1 MRMEMIRLEHVTK
14 SFGRYKAL
22 DDVSIVVEEGE
33 FLTVIGRSGCG
44 KTTMLRMINGLQKPD
59 SGKVYAAGEDVGEAD
74 LIRLRRKIGY
84 VIQNKGLF
92 PHMTVEKNIIYV
104 PVISGQKDKRQNR
117 KLAEELIGLVGL
129 EREMLDRYPEELSG
143 GQQQRVGIARALA
156 SRPKLL
162 LMDEPFGALDEI
174 TKRAMQN
181 ELLAL
186 QKKLGMTVVF
196 ITHDI
201 REAMKLGDRVL
212 VMEQGKIAQCD
223 TPENILK
230 NPSNDY
236 IRNFIGENRLW
247 HNPEFIRVKDIMRK
261 RPFTISR
268 ERTILQAMQIMRQ
281 NNIDSL
287 LVTGEKNRFLGMIW
301 MDSLKN
307 VTDYDKSVSN
317 YISDDYLSVREEDSF
332 RNVLSMLKI
341 RNYGHH
347 FGIIPV
353 LGEER
358 EIRGYLTKS
367 SLLAVLSRQFIPEQS
382 ELEGGVAS

>member
-92 PHMTVEKNIIYV
+92 PHMTVDKNIIYV

-223 TPENILK
+223 TPENVKK
-230 NPSNDY
+230 NPADE
-236 IRNFIGENRLW
+236 FVKELIG
-247 HNPEFIRVKDIMRK
+247 
-261 RPFTISR
+261 
-268 ERTILQAMQIMRQ
+268 
-281 NNIDSL
+281 
-287 LVTGEKNRFLGMIW
+287 
-301 MDSLKN
+301 
-307 VTDYDKSVSN
+307 
-317 YISDDYLSVREEDSF
+317 
-332 RNVLSMLKI
+332 
-341 RNYGHH
+341 
-347 FGIIPV
+347 
-353 LGEER
+353 
-358 EIRGYLTKS
+358 
-367 SLLAVLSRQFIPEQS
+367 
-382 ELEGGVAS
+382 

>member
-44 KTTMLRMINGLQKPD
+44 KTTMLRMITGLQKPD

-223 TPENILK
+223 TPENVKK
-230 NPSNDY
+230 NPADE
-236 IRNFIGENRLW
+236 FVKELIG
-247 HNPEFIRVKDIMRK
+247 
-261 RPFTISR
+261 
-268 ERTILQAMQIMRQ
+268 
-281 NNIDSL
+281 
-287 LVTGEKNRFLGMIW
+287 
-301 MDSLKN
+301 
-307 VTDYDKSVSN
+307 
-317 YISDDYLSVREEDSF
+317 
-332 RNVLSMLKI
+332 
-341 RNYGHH
+341 
-347 FGIIPV
+347 
-353 LGEER
+353 
-358 EIRGYLTKS
+358 
-367 SLLAVLSRQFIPEQS
+367 
-382 ELEGGVAS
+382 

>member
-44 KTTMLRMINGLQKPD
+44 KTTMLRVINGLQKPD
-59 SGKVYAAGEDVGEAD
+59 SGKVYAAVDDVGEAD

-223 TPENILK
+223 TPENVKK
-230 NPSNDY
+230 NPADE
-236 IRNFIGENRLW
+236 FVKELIG
-247 HNPEFIRVKDIMRK
+247 
-261 RPFTISR
+261 
-268 ERTILQAMQIMRQ
+268 
-281 NNIDSL
+281 
-287 LVTGEKNRFLGMIW
+287 
-301 MDSLKN
+301 
-307 VTDYDKSVSN
+307 
-317 YISDDYLSVREEDSF
+317 
-332 RNVLSMLKI
+332 
-341 RNYGHH
+341 
-347 FGIIPV
+347 
-353 LGEER
+353 
-358 EIRGYLTKS
+358 
-367 SLLAVLSRQFIPEQS
+367 
-382 ELEGGVAS
+382 

>member
-33 FLTVIGRSGCG
+33 FLTVIGRSGYG

-223 TPENILK
+223 TPENVKK
-230 NPSNDY
+230 NPADE
-236 IRNFIGENRLW
+236 FVKELIG
-247 HNPEFIRVKDIMRK
+247 
-261 RPFTISR
+261 
-268 ERTILQAMQIMRQ
+268 
-281 NNIDSL
+281 
-287 LVTGEKNRFLGMIW
+287 
-301 MDSLKN
+301 
-307 VTDYDKSVSN
+307 
-317 YISDDYLSVREEDSF
+317 
-332 RNVLSMLKI
+332 
-341 RNYGHH
+341 
-347 FGIIPV
+347 
-353 LGEER
+353 
-358 EIRGYLTKS
+358 
-367 SLLAVLSRQFIPEQS
+367 
-382 ELEGGVAS
+382 

>member
-92 PHMTVEKNIIYV
+92 PYMTVEKNIIYV

-201 REAMKLGDRVL
+201 REAMKLGYRVL

-223 TPENILK
+223 TPENVKK
-230 NPSNDY
+230 NPADE
-236 IRNFIGENRLW
+236 FVKELIG
-247 HNPEFIRVKDIMRK
+247 
-261 RPFTISR
+261 
-268 ERTILQAMQIMRQ
+268 
-281 NNIDSL
+281 
-287 LVTGEKNRFLGMIW
+287 
-301 MDSLKN
+301 
-307 VTDYDKSVSN
+307 
-317 YISDDYLSVREEDSF
+317 
-332 RNVLSMLKI
+332 
-341 RNYGHH
+341 
-347 FGIIPV
+347 
-353 LGEER
+353 
-358 EIRGYLTKS
+358 
-367 SLLAVLSRQFIPEQS
+367 
-382 ELEGGVAS
+382 

>member
-22 DDVSIVVEEGE
+22 DDVRIVVEEGE

-44 KTTMLRMINGLQKPD
+44 KTTMLRVINGLQKPD

-223 TPENILK
+223 TPENVKK
-230 NPSNDY
+230 NPADE
-236 IRNFIGENRLW
+236 FVKELIG
-247 HNPEFIRVKDIMRK
+247 
-261 RPFTISR
+261 
-268 ERTILQAMQIMRQ
+268 
-281 NNIDSL
+281 
-287 LVTGEKNRFLGMIW
+287 
-301 MDSLKN
+301 
-307 VTDYDKSVSN
+307 
-317 YISDDYLSVREEDSF
+317 
-332 RNVLSMLKI
+332 
-341 RNYGHH
+341 
-347 FGIIPV
+347 
-353 LGEER
+353 
-358 EIRGYLTKS
+358 
-367 SLLAVLSRQFIPEQS
+367 
-382 ELEGGVAS
+382 

>member
-14 SFGRYKAL
+14 SFDRYKAL

-44 KTTMLRMINGLQKPD
+44 KTTMLRVINGLQKSD

-223 TPENILK
+223 TPENVKK
-230 NPSNDY
+230 NPADE
-236 IRNFIGENRLW
+236 FVKELIG
-247 HNPEFIRVKDIMRK
+247 
-261 RPFTISR
+261 
-268 ERTILQAMQIMRQ
+268 
-281 NNIDSL
+281 
-287 LVTGEKNRFLGMIW
+287 
-301 MDSLKN
+301 
-307 VTDYDKSVSN
+307 
-317 YISDDYLSVREEDSF
+317 
-332 RNVLSMLKI
+332 
-341 RNYGHH
+341 
-347 FGIIPV
+347 
-353 LGEER
+353 
-358 EIRGYLTKS
+358 
-367 SLLAVLSRQFIPEQS
+367 
-382 ELEGGVAS
+382 

>member
-44 KTTMLRMINGLQKPD
+44 KTTMLRVINGLQKPD

-104 PVISGQKDKRQNR
+104 PVISGQKEKRQNR

-223 TPENILK
+223 TPENVKK
-230 NPSNDY
+230 NPADE
-236 IRNFIGENRLW
+236 FVKELIG
-247 HNPEFIRVKDIMRK
+247 
-261 RPFTISR
+261 
-268 ERTILQAMQIMRQ
+268 
-281 NNIDSL
+281 
-287 LVTGEKNRFLGMIW
+287 
-301 MDSLKN
+301 
-307 VTDYDKSVSN
+307 
-317 YISDDYLSVREEDSF
+317 
-332 RNVLSMLKI
+332 
-341 RNYGHH
+341 
-347 FGIIPV
+347 
-353 LGEER
+353 
-358 EIRGYLTKS
+358 
-367 SLLAVLSRQFIPEQS
+367 
-382 ELEGGVAS
+382 

>member
-74 LIRLRRKIGY
+74 MIRLRRKIGY

-223 TPENILK
+223 TPENVKK
-230 NPSNDY
+230 NPADE
-236 IRNFIGENRLW
+236 FVKELIG
-247 HNPEFIRVKDIMRK
+247 
-261 RPFTISR
+261 
-268 ERTILQAMQIMRQ
+268 
-281 NNIDSL
+281 
-287 LVTGEKNRFLGMIW
+287 
-301 MDSLKN
+301 
-307 VTDYDKSVSN
+307 
-317 YISDDYLSVREEDSF
+317 
-332 RNVLSMLKI
+332 
-341 RNYGHH
+341 
-347 FGIIPV
+347 
-353 LGEER
+353 
-358 EIRGYLTKS
+358 
-367 SLLAVLSRQFIPEQS
+367 
-382 ELEGGVAS
+382 

>member
-1 MRMEMIRLEHVTK
+1 MRMEMIRLEHVTI

-223 TPENILK
+223 TPENVKK
-230 NPSNDY
+230 NPADE
-236 IRNFIGENRLW
+236 FVKELIG
-247 HNPEFIRVKDIMRK
+247 
-261 RPFTISR
+261 
-268 ERTILQAMQIMRQ
+268 
-281 NNIDSL
+281 
-287 LVTGEKNRFLGMIW
+287 
-301 MDSLKN
+301 
-307 VTDYDKSVSN
+307 
-317 YISDDYLSVREEDSF
+317 
-332 RNVLSMLKI
+332 
-341 RNYGHH
+341 
-347 FGIIPV
+347 
-353 LGEER
+353 
-358 EIRGYLTKS
+358 
-367 SLLAVLSRQFIPEQS
+367 
-382 ELEGGVAS
+382 

>member
-1 MRMEMIRLEHVTK
+1 MHMEMIRLEHVTK

-223 TPENILK
+223 TPENVKK
-230 NPSNDY
+230 NPADE
-236 IRNFIGENRLW
+236 FVKELIG
-247 HNPEFIRVKDIMRK
+247 
-261 RPFTISR
+261 
-268 ERTILQAMQIMRQ
+268 
-281 NNIDSL
+281 
-287 LVTGEKNRFLGMIW
+287 
-301 MDSLKN
+301 
-307 VTDYDKSVSN
+307 
-317 YISDDYLSVREEDSF
+317 
-332 RNVLSMLKI
+332 
-341 RNYGHH
+341 
-347 FGIIPV
+347 
-353 LGEER
+353 
-358 EIRGYLTKS
+358 
-367 SLLAVLSRQFIPEQS
+367 
-382 ELEGGVAS
+382 

>member
-104 PVISGQKDKRQNR
+104 PVISGQKDRRQNR

-223 TPENILK
+223 TPENVKK
-230 NPSNDY
+230 NPADE
-236 IRNFIGENRLW
+236 FVKELIG
-247 HNPEFIRVKDIMRK
+247 
-261 RPFTISR
+261 
-268 ERTILQAMQIMRQ
+268 
-281 NNIDSL
+281 
-287 LVTGEKNRFLGMIW
+287 
-301 MDSLKN
+301 
-307 VTDYDKSVSN
+307 
-317 YISDDYLSVREEDSF
+317 
-332 RNVLSMLKI
+332 
-341 RNYGHH
+341 
-347 FGIIPV
+347 
-353 LGEER
+353 
-358 EIRGYLTKS
+358 
-367 SLLAVLSRQFIPEQS
+367 
-382 ELEGGVAS
+382 

>member
-44 KTTMLRMINGLQKPD
+44 KTTMLRMISGLQKPD

-223 TPENILK
+223 TPENVKK
-230 NPSNDY
+230 NPADE
-236 IRNFIGENRLW
+236 FVKELIG
-247 HNPEFIRVKDIMRK
+247 
-261 RPFTISR
+261 
-268 ERTILQAMQIMRQ
+268 
-281 NNIDSL
+281 
-287 LVTGEKNRFLGMIW
+287 
-301 MDSLKN
+301 
-307 VTDYDKSVSN
+307 
-317 YISDDYLSVREEDSF
+317 
-332 RNVLSMLKI
+332 
-341 RNYGHH
+341 
-347 FGIIPV
+347 
-353 LGEER
+353 
-358 EIRGYLTKS
+358 
-367 SLLAVLSRQFIPEQS
+367 
-382 ELEGGVAS
+382 

>member
-129 EREMLDRYPEELSG
+129 EREMLDRDPEELSG

-223 TPENILK
+223 TPENVKK
-230 NPSNDY
+230 NPADE
-236 IRNFIGENRLW
+236 FVKELIG
-247 HNPEFIRVKDIMRK
+247 
-261 RPFTISR
+261 
-268 ERTILQAMQIMRQ
+268 
-281 NNIDSL
+281 
-287 LVTGEKNRFLGMIW
+287 
-301 MDSLKN
+301 
-307 VTDYDKSVSN
+307 
-317 YISDDYLSVREEDSF
+317 
-332 RNVLSMLKI
+332 
-341 RNYGHH
+341 
-347 FGIIPV
+347 
-353 LGEER
+353 
-358 EIRGYLTKS
+358 
-367 SLLAVLSRQFIPEQS
+367 
-382 ELEGGVAS
+382 

>member
-92 PHMTVEKNIIYV
+92 PHMKNKKNIIYV

-223 TPENILK
+223 TPENVKK
-230 NPSNDY
+230 NPADE
-236 IRNFIGENRLW
+236 FVKELIG
-247 HNPEFIRVKDIMRK
+247 
-261 RPFTISR
+261 
-268 ERTILQAMQIMRQ
+268 
-281 NNIDSL
+281 
-287 LVTGEKNRFLGMIW
+287 
-301 MDSLKN
+301 
-307 VTDYDKSVSN
+307 
-317 YISDDYLSVREEDSF
+317 
-332 RNVLSMLKI
+332 
-341 RNYGHH
+341 
-347 FGIIPV
+347 
-353 LGEER
+353 
-358 EIRGYLTKS
+358 
-367 SLLAVLSRQFIPEQS
+367 
-382 ELEGGVAS
+382 